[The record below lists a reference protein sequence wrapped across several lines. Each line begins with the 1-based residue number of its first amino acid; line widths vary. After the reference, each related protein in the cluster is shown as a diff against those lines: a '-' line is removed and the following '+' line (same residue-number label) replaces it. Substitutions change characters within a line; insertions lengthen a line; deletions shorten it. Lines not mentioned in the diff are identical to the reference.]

1 MSSFENRR
9 WVVLQTAEAASF
21 DFNQVIEPSLDS
33 CRVSNDGTS
42 FIVKFDL
49 PEDQHL
55 PSFVKPD
62 SVIMNHE
69 EVLIFVEG
77 DDWKPDLSEYEFPVE

>member
-49 PEDQHL
+49 PEDQQL
-55 PSFVKPD
+55 PPFVRPN
-62 SVIMNHE
+62 SVIMTQK

>member
-33 CRVSNDGTS
+33 CRVSNDSTR

-55 PSFVKPD
+55 PPFVKPD
-62 SVIMNHE
+62 SVIMTQK
-69 EVLIFVEG
+69 EVLTFVEG

>member
-9 WVVLQTAEAASF
+9 WVVLQTTEAASF
-21 DFNQVIEPSLDS
+21 DFNQVIEFSLDD

-49 PEDQHL
+49 PEDQQF
-55 PSFVKPD
+55 PSFVKLD
-62 SVIMNHE
+62 SVIMTHK